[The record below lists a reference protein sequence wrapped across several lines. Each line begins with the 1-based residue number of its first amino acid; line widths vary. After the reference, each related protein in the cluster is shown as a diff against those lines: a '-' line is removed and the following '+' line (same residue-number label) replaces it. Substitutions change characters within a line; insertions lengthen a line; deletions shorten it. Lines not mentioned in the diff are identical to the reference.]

1 MADPRG
7 RPIALTSERPA
18 LLRRLA
24 GAAPPAPLDSLDDRA
39 LEQGIVDRLG
49 ERVEECLVELVLPDH
64 DIVLA
69 NHAASLLVVDAA
81 VHRDATAIGAGPVG
95 TRHGDERTAAHR
107 A

>member
-7 RPIALTSERPA
+7 GPIALTHECRA
-18 LLRRLA
+18 LVCRF
-24 GAAPPAPLDSLDDRA
+24 GAAPPEPLDSLDDRA

-49 ERVEECLVELVLPDH
+49 ERIEECLVELVLPDH

-81 VHRDATAIGAGPVG
+81 IHGDATAIGAGPVG
-95 TRHGDERTAAHR
+95 ACHGDERTAAH
-107 A
+107 